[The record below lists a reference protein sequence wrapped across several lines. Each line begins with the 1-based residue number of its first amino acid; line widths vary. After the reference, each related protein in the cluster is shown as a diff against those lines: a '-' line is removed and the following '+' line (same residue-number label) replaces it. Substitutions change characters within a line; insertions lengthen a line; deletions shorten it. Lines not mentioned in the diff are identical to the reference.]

1 MRHAGLCRPGT
12 SGPLVPTMHDP
23 QDRLDLHGPAAAAA
37 GMAPRSLDPH
47 GPPEAGDD
55 VRSARPGGRF
65 LSVWYT
71 CCHAYGRLTRNAA
84 GTRYEG
90 GCPRCGRR
98 TSATIG
104 PGGTARRMFE
114 AR

>member
-1 MRHAGLCRPGT
+1 MN
-12 SGPLVPTMHDP
+12 DP
-23 QDRLDLHGPAAAAA
+23 QDRLELHGPSASPVP
-37 GMAPRSLDPH
+37 GQ
-47 GPPEAGDD
+47 AGDPPIALGP
-55 VRSARPGGRF
+55 RRRF
-65 LSVWYT
+65 LSVWFS
-71 CCHAYGRLTRNAA
+71 CCHAYGRLSINAE

-104 PGGTARRMFE
+104 AGGTSRRMFE